1 MSAIRE
7 EFKLIL
13 NKYLPEPSV
22 EKVLDIIQEHKIIF
36 KIKKSRATKLGD
48 YRHPHNGSNH
58 QITINN
64 DLNKYSFLITFV
76 HEVAHLVTW
85 NKCQNKVLPHGEE
98 WKIEFA
104 RLLHPFYNNT
114 VFPED
119 ILLALKQ
126 HFSNVKASTC
136 SDPHLLRILRKY
148 DASPS
153 LHVEDLSADA
163 VFTLSNGQT
172 FVKGPRLRKRFKCKE
187 LNSNKI
193 YLVNPLA
200 EVLNCKS

>member
-1 MSAIRE
+1 MNTIRE
-7 EFKLIL
+7 EFRAIL
-13 NKYLPEPSV
+13 NNYVPEPSV
-22 EKVLDIIQEHKIIF
+22 EKVLDIIQEHNILF
-36 KIKKSRATKLGD
+36 KIKKSRITKLGD

-85 NKCQNKVLPHGEE
+85 NKFRNKTLPHGEE

-114 VFPED
+114 IFPED

-136 SDPHLLRILRKY
+136 SDPNLLRILRKY
-148 DASPS
+148 DSSPS
-153 LHVEDLSADA
+153 LHVEDLSANA
-163 VFTLSNGQT
+163 IFTLSNGQT
-172 FVKGPRLRKRFKCKE
+172 FVKGPRLRKRFRCKE
-187 LNSNKI
+187 LSSNKI
-193 YLVNPLA
+193 YLVSPLA
-200 EVLNCKS
+200 EVLIS